1 MYDLSIFIKALGIG
15 VAVAAPVGP
24 MSVLLMR
31 TTLARGWR
39 NGLAIGGGIAVADG
53 VFGMVAA
60 LGLAGISS
68 FMLEHEKPLH
78 VAAGLFLIYL
88 GLRKLFSRGD
98 GDAAV
103 KAVSRASWTRDMAT
117 AWLLT
122 MTNPPTII
130 MFAAVFT
137 AIAPAGGLDAATALL
152 TVAGVFLGSMLW
164 WCFLV
169 TIVGGVRHAIGHKAR
184 TWIERISGVVLAALG
199 VNEVRRGLAS

>member
-1 MYDLSIFIKALGIG
+1 MSELSVFIKALGVG

-24 MSVLLMR
+24 MSILLMR

-39 NGLAIGGGIAVADG
+39 NGLAIGGGIAIADG

-78 VAAGLFLIYL
+78 IAAGLFLIYL
-88 GLRKLFSRGD
+88 GVRKLFSRGD
-98 GDAAV
+98 GEAV
-103 KAVSRASWTRDMAT
+103 AKAVSRAGWTRDLAT

-137 AIAPAGGLDAATALL
+137 AIAPAGGLDSAMALL

-169 TIVGGVRHAIGHKAR
+169 ALVGGVRHAIGDSAR
-184 TWIERISGVVLAALG
+184 TWIERLSGLVLAGLG
-199 VNEVRRGLAS
+199 ANEVRRGLAG

>member
-1 MYDLSIFIKALGIG
+1 MSDLSVFIKALGIG

-24 MSVLLMR
+24 MSILLMR

-39 NGLAIGGGIAVADG
+39 NGLAIGGGIAIADG
-53 VFGMVAA
+53 MFGMIAA

-68 FMLEHEKPLH
+68 FMLEYEKPLH

-98 GDAAV
+98 EDMAARP
-103 KAVSRASWTRDMAT
+103 VSRAGWARDLAT

-137 AIAPAGGLDAATALL
+137 AIAPAGGLDAAVALV

-169 TIVGGVRHAIGHKAR
+169 SVVSGVRHAIGHKAR
-184 TWIERISGVVLAALG
+184 TWIERLSGIVLAALG
-199 VNEVRRGLAS
+199 INEIRRGFAG